1 MSTHSSAAEVTKIN
15 HEIESSEKNIFGF
28 WVYIMTDCVL
38 FASLFATY
46 AVLRK
51 STNGGPEG
59 SEIFSLPFV
68 LTETIILLTSSLT
81 CGLAILSARNKNKS
95 ATLAWLF
102 VTFILG
108 MTFLTLELSEF
119 RLLINEG
126 NSWTA
131 SAFLSSYFTL
141 VGTHGLHIFIGL
153 SWLAAMII
161 GIVNRNLSSIN
172 IRKLILFGMFW
183 HFLDI
188 VWIFIFTIVYLMGVL

>member
-1 MSTHSSAAEVTKIN
+1 MSTHSATAGVTKIN
-15 HEIESSEKNIFGF
+15 HEIETSEKNIFGF

-81 CGLAILSARNKNKS
+81 CGLAILSARNKNKY

-161 GIVNRNLSSIN
+161 AIVNRNLSSVN